1 MVNLDKSNIRQVI
14 LDMPKHIVD
23 AISIVKDFKVDALV
37 NSVIITG
44 MGGSAIAGD
53 VLKTYLSDITNIRI
67 EVNRAYELPR
77 WADDN
82 TLVIVSSYSGNTE
95 ETVSAY
101 RDAIRKKCKIMG
113 VVTGGKLKELFNKNN
128 HPLLLLPKGLQPRNA
143 ICYSFFTMLKV
154 MENSGFIPKQT
165 AYIKETINA
174 LKKPMLEN
182 AAKDLAKSLVGKI
195 PLIYASERLNVVAY
209 RWKSEFNENSK
220 IHAFSNILPEFNH
233 NELVGY
239 TKKLADFH
247 VIFLKD
253 QDDNKHIKKRININK
268 SLIKKAGVPVT
279 EIGISGPD
287 RMTRLFSAI
296 FMGDMTSYYLAL
308 EYGIDPAP
316 VEIIENLKLML
327 KE

>member
-1 MVNLDKSNIRQVI
+1 MTNLDKSNIRQVI

-23 AISIVKDFKVDALV
+23 AISIVKDFKVNALV

-53 VLKTYLSDITNIRI
+53 VLKTYLADITNMRI
-67 EVNRAYELPR
+67 EVNKKYELPK
-77 WADDN
+77 WADEN

-101 RDAIRKKCKIMG
+101 RDAIRKKCHVLCIA
-113 VVTGGKLKELFNKNN
+113 TGGKLKELFKKNN
-128 HPLLLLPKGLQPRNA
+128 QPILLLPKGLQPRNA

-154 MENSGFIPKQT
+154 LENSGFIPKQT
-165 AYIKETINA
+165 DYIKETIKA
-174 LKKPMLEN
+174 LKKPMLER
-182 AAKDLAKSLVGKI
+182 AAKDLAKSLVGKVPI
-195 PLIYASERLNVVAY
+195 IYASERLNVVAY
-209 RWKSEFNENSK
+209 RWKSELNENAK
-220 IHAFSNILPEFNH
+220 IHAFSNTMPEFNH

-253 QDDNKHIKKRININK
+253 QDDIKQIKKRIKINK

-308 EYGIDPAP
+308 EYGFDPAP
-316 VEIIENLKLML
+316 VEIIENLKVML
-327 KE
+327 KD